1 MINLLYEPLPDTI
14 TADGI
19 KYTLLTDYR
28 EWLRFADL
36 IRDKRIDDTKRI
48 SQLALWLDPIP
59 KLITADI
66 VSALFHFYKAAAID
80 PDLPEAEDNDAEPED
95 DAAKP
100 EDDAEPEDDAA
111 KPPVFDWCIDA
122 KYIIGDF
129 LRYYGIDLLSVEYL
143 HWWHFKALFAALPD
157 DSVCQKRIAYRSVD
171 LGTIKDDKERA
182 RIARIQRSIAI
193 PYECEDDMIAA
204 AFGNFL

>member
-1 MINLLYEPLPDTI
+1 MINPLYEPLPDTV

-19 KYTLLTDYR
+19 EYTVLTDYR

-36 IRDKRIDDTKRI
+36 IRDKSIDDRVRL
-48 SQLALWLDPIP
+48 SLLAQWLDPLP
-59 KLITADI
+59 ELITADI
-66 VSALFHFYKAAAID
+66 VSALLDFYKAAALD
-80 PDLPEAEDNDAEPED
+80 PDPSEGDDDTEPED
-95 DAAKP
+95 DI
-100 EDDAEPEDDAA
+100 A

-122 KYIIGDF
+122 RYILGDF
-129 LRYYGIDLLSVEYL
+129 RRYYGIDLLSIEYL

-157 DSVCQKRIAYRSVD
+157 DSMCQKRIAYRSVD

-193 PYECEDDMIAA
+193 PYEYEDDMIAA

>member
-1 MINLLYEPLPDTI
+1 MINLLYEPLSDTI
-14 TADGI
+14 TANGTE
-19 KYTLLTDYR
+19 YTVLTDYR

-36 IRDKRIDDTKRI
+36 IRDKSIDDRVRL
-48 SQLALWLDPIP
+48 SLLAQWLDPLP
-59 KLITADI
+59 ELITADI
-66 VSALFHFYKAAAID
+66 VSALFDFYKAAALD
-80 PDLPEAEDNDAEPED
+80 PDPPEVED
-95 DAAKP
+95 
-100 EDDAEPEDDAA
+100 DDAEPEDNTA

-129 LRYYGIDLLSVEYL
+129 RRYYGIDLLSVEYL

-157 DSVCQKRIAYRSVD
+157 DSVCQKRIAYRSVN

-193 PYECEDDMIAA
+193 PYECEDNMIAA

>member
-36 IRDKRIDDTKRI
+36 IRDKSIDDTKRL
-48 SQLALWLDPIP
+48 SQLALWLNPMP

-66 VSALFHFYKAAAID
+66 VSALFNFYKAAALD
-80 PDLPEAEDNDAEPED
+80 PDPPECDDDTEPED
-95 DAAKP
+95 DI
-100 EDDAEPEDDAA
+100 A

-122 KYIIGDF
+122 KYILGDF
-129 LRYYGIDLLSVEYL
+129 YRYYGIDLINDYL

-157 DSVCQKRIAYRSVD
+157 DSMCQKRIAYRSVD

>member
-1 MINLLYEPLPDTI
+1 MINLLYEPLPDTV

-19 KYTLLTDYR
+19 EYTVLTDYR
-28 EWLRFADL
+28 EWLRFTDL
-36 IRDKRIDDTKRI
+36 IRDKSIDDRVRL
-48 SQLALWLDPIP
+48 SLLAQWLDPLP
-59 KLITADI
+59 ELITADI
-66 VSALFHFYKAAAID
+66 VSALFDFYKAAALD
-80 PDLPEAEDNDAEPED
+80 PDPPEVED
-95 DAAKP
+95 
-100 EDDAEPEDDAA
+100 DDAEPEDNAA

-129 LRYYGIDLLSVEYL
+129 RRYYGIDLLSVEYL

-157 DSVCQKRIAYRSVD
+157 DSVCQKRIAYRSVN

>member
-1 MINLLYEPLPDTI
+1 MINLLYEPFPDTV

-19 KYTLLTDYR
+19 EYTVLTDYR

-36 IRDKRIDDTKRI
+36 IRDKSINDRVRL
-48 SQLALWLDPIP
+48 SLLAQWLDPLP
-59 KLITADI
+59 ELITADI
-66 VSALFHFYKAAAID
+66 VSALFEFYKAAALD
-80 PDLPEAEDNDAEPED
+80 PDPPEVED
-95 DAAKP
+95 
-100 EDDAEPEDDAA
+100 DDAEPADNAA

-129 LRYYGIDLLSVEYL
+129 RRYYGIDLLGADYL

-157 DSVCQKRIAYRSVD
+157 DSVCQKRIAYRSVN

>member
-1 MINLLYEPLPDTI
+1 MINMLYEPLPDTV

-19 KYTLLTDYR
+19 EYTVLTDYR

-36 IRDKRIDDTKRI
+36 IRDKSIDDRVRL
-48 SQLALWLDPIP
+48 SLLAQWLDPLP
-59 KLITADI
+59 ELITADI
-66 VSALFHFYKAAAID
+66 VTALFDFYKAAALAPD
-80 PDLPEAEDNDAEPED
+80 PPEV
-95 DAAKP
+95 
-100 EDDAEPEDDAA
+100 EDDAEAEDDAA

-143 HWWHFKALFAALPD
+143 HWWHFKAFFAALPD
-157 DSVCQKRIAYRSVD
+157 DSVCQKRIAYRSVN

-204 AFGNFL
+204 AFGNFI

>member
-14 TADGI
+14 TANGT
-19 KYTLLTDYR
+19 KYTILTDCC

-48 SQLALWLDPIP
+48 SQLALWLDPMP

-66 VSALFHFYKAAAID
+66 VSALFDFYKAAALD
-80 PDLPEAEDNDAEPED
+80 PDPPECDDDTEPD
-95 DAAKP
+95 D
-100 EDDAEPEDDAA
+100 DIA

-122 KYIIGDF
+122 KYILGDF
-129 LRYYGIDLLSVEYL
+129 YRYYGIDLINDYL

-157 DSVCQKRIAYRSVD
+157 DSMCQKRIAYRSVD

-204 AFGNFL
+204 AFGDFL